1 MKTGE
6 KIKILRKAQGLT
18 QKELAEALGV
28 TPHTVAAYERNV
40 VTGLS
45 PDRVE
50 ALAKILHTNP
60 AYIVGWDNEKEEQ
73 TQKEVKDAEIKV
85 KVDSKE
91 LDEALEKD
99 RALNVA
105 LELAIQR
112 IEIIGGKK

>member
-1 MKTGE
+1 M
-6 KIKILRKAQGLT
+6 
-18 QKELAEALGV
+18 
-28 TPHTVAAYERNV
+28 
-40 VTGLS
+40 S

-91 LDEALEKD
+91 LDEALEKA